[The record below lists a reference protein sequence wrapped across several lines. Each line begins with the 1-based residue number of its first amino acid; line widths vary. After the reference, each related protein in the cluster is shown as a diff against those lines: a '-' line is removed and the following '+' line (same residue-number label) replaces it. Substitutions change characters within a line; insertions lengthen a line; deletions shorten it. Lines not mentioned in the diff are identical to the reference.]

1 MREKIEV
8 KHSELFVAGLILIF
22 IMIYFIM
29 NNLII
34 IRETLKSID
43 NKISVSDNVAG
54 RREDEI

>member
-8 KHSELFVAGLILIF
+8 NSELFVAGLILIF